1 VGLLRINMS
10 DTFTMYKQCGKSVEV
25 SEPSIAHAIK
35 LGWSD
40 KPPVKSK
47 GDKNV
52 GNSRKHSK

>member
-1 VGLLRINMS
+1 MS

-52 GNSRKHSK
+52 GNSRKPSK

>member
-1 VGLLRINMS
+1 MK
-10 DTFTMYKQCGKSVEV
+10 DTTTMYKPCGTKLEV
-25 SEPSIAHAIK
+25 NDASLEYAIK